1 MLCSKTGSVFL
12 ASDQLS
18 SGQLRP
24 AEAGSGRRRDL
35 ESSGRSANSTENS
48 KGSLI
53 AHGGERDLSRLGVRL
68 SAGVMEALPGLLRE
82 TPDPD
87 SALLML
93 ERLVEASGE
102 RVVGLLNRH
111 PQIVHYAIMVFG
123 HSRYLGETLVQNP
136 DLLESLLNRSRLD
149 RSCSREEFQGAL
161 TAFRSQGRERESST
175 LLARFK
181 RREYVRI
188 VLRDLLE
195 IAPLAETT
203 AEISALS
210 DALIAEALREAEN
223 LLGEKYQARLS
234 SSFDGA
240 TAGKRFAVLSL
251 GKLGGNELNY
261 SSDVDLMYL
270 FEDCKGPDAFA
281 VQEYFVRL
289 AQQVTEI
296 LSRVTREGPVFRID
310 LRLRPRGAD
319 GELSISLGQALR
331 YYTSTAQDWE
341 LQALIKVRHSA
352 GDGGLTRAFVRG
364 VEPYVY
370 TEKINFSAIKTALVA
385 RERMQRQGSRRAT
398 AGKMPAAIN
407 IKIDHGGIRD
417 IEFLV
422 QCLQRVYGGREP
434 WLRSRGTLFALQK
447 LHDKGHITGKEF
459 HELTSAYEFLR
470 CLEHRL
476 QLRHGQQTH
485 VLPSS
490 DPELRIMAS
499 SMDRGEQ
506 LMSDASDLVTMVQQR
521 MAAVSEIYK
530 RVIFQQQAREVQGV
544 EPTEFALRGGLERV
558 APEATNREILERLA
572 RDSPRLH
579 EIARRENIG
588 PTGRRNL
595 FRFLSSALTSS
606 ERYAAVVRLPE
617 AMEKALAIFE
627 VSEYMTDILT
637 RHPEEIATLA
647 SLEDTPWRT
656 GSGYLFDSPLSAMVT
671 SGDPV
676 LSYVATSSSSYG
688 EKLSLLR
695 RHYRH
700 RELAEGARDVGGL
713 RDVYSSLA
721 ATTAAAEDV
730 IGAAF
735 RIAGSSEGLAVFALG
750 RLGTGEFDVASDADL
765 LFVRS
770 EEENAEL
777 MSRAV
782 ERMMQALSAYT
793 QDGMVFAVDT
803 RLRPRGGEGEL
814 VVTVPELEAYFQ
826 REAQAWESLLYT
838 KLRFLA
844 GDRSLGERA
853 LQATQRLFERFESEP
868 GALPAIREMRRKL
881 EGNQDSERNFKT
893 TPGGTYDI
901 DFITSYLLVR
911 HGISE
916 KSGTLRDRL
925 WRCASAGH
933 LEKSEAARLDH
944 AAELLRTVEHV
955 VRLVVGRAWKWL
967 PPTEHARRVTEEL
980 TGRILERSLDGLEAE
995 LERSCREVRGI
1006 YESVLGAGR

>member
-1 MLCSKTGSVFL
+1 LLFV
-12 ASDQLS
+12 
-18 SGQLRP
+18 
-24 AEAGSGRRRDL
+24 E
-35 ESSGRSANSTENS
+35 
-48 KGSLI
+48 
-53 AHGGERDLSRLGVRL
+53 GVRARNL
-68 SAGVMEALPGLLRE
+68 SGLRGRISAGVMAALPGLLRE

-93 ERLVEASGE
+93 ERLVEESGE
-102 RVVGLLNRH
+102 HMIGLLNRN
-111 PQIVHYAIMVFG
+111 PQVVHYAIMVFG
-123 HSRYLGETLVQNP
+123 HSRYLGETLIQNP

-161 TAFRSQGRERESST
+161 TAFRSQGRESNIST

-210 DALIAEALREAEN
+210 DALIAEAVREAEN
-223 LLGEKYQARLS
+223 LLRERYKAGS
-234 SSFDGA
+234 SSDIPNL
-240 TAGKRFAVLSL
+240 GKRFAVLSL

-261 SSDVDLMYL
+261 SSDVDLMYI
-270 FEDCKGPDAFA
+270 FEDYKGPDAFA

-319 GELSISLGQALR
+319 GELAISLGQALR

-352 GDGGLTRAFVRG
+352 GDGGLTRAFIRG
-364 VEPYVY
+364 VEPHVY
-370 TEKINFSAIKTALVA
+370 TEKINFPAIKTALVA
-385 RERMQRQGSRRAT
+385 RERMQRHSSRRSAP
-398 AGKMPAAIN
+398 GKTPAAIN

-422 QCLQRVYGGREP
+422 QCLQRVYGGREA

-485 VLPSS
+485 VLPSA

-506 LMSDASDLVTMVQQR
+506 VMRDASDLVSTVQQR

-530 RVIFQQQAREVQGV
+530 RVIFQQQAREVQDV
-544 EPTEFALRGGLERV
+544 ERTEFTLRGGLERV
-558 APEATNREILERLA
+558 APEATNREIVERLA

-579 EIARRENIG
+579 EIACRENLG
-588 PTGRRNL
+588 PVGRRNL

-606 ERYAAVVRLPE
+606 ERYASVVRLPE
-617 AMEKALAIFE
+617 AMEKALTIFE
-627 VSEYMTDILT
+627 VSEYLTDILV

-647 SLEDTPWRT
+647 ALEDTPSRV
-656 GSGYLFDSPLSAMVT
+656 GVGNLFDAPLSAVAAH
-671 SGDPV
+671 SDPV
-676 LSYVATSSSSYG
+676 LAYVAGSSSSYG
-688 EKLSLLR
+688 EKLALLR

-700 RELAEGARDVGGL
+700 CELAEGARDVGGL

-730 IGAAF
+730 IGAAY
-735 RIAGSSEGLAVFALG
+735 RIAAPTGGLAVFALG
-750 RLGTGEFDVASDADL
+750 RLGTSEFDVASDADL

-770 EEENAEL
+770 EEENPESV
-777 MSRAV
+777 SRAV
-782 ERMMQALSAYT
+782 ERMVQALAAYT

-826 REAQAWESLLYT
+826 REAQAWEALLYT

-844 GDRSLGERA
+844 GDRGLGERT
-853 LQATQRLFERFESEP
+853 LQATRRLFERFEAEP
-868 GALPAIREMRRKL
+868 EVLPAIREMRRKL
-881 EGNQDSERNFKT
+881 EENQDSEKNFKT
-893 TPGGTYDI
+893 APGGTYDI
-901 DFITSYLLVR
+901 DFITSYLLVK

-925 WRCASAGH
+925 WRCASAGL
-933 LEKSEAARLDH
+933 LEKMKAARLDH

-967 PPTEHARRVTEEL
+967 PNTEHARQVASQL
-980 TGRILERSLDGLEAE
+980 TARILERSFDGGLEGE
-995 LERSCREVRGI
+995 LERSLEDVREI
-1006 YESVLGAGR
+1006 YEQVLK

>member
-1 MLCSKTGSVFL
+1 VLCSEAGSIFV
-12 ASDQLS
+12 ASDLS
-18 SGQLRP
+18 SGRLRP
-24 AEAGSGRRRDL
+24 AEAGSGQRRDV
-35 ESSGRSANSTENS
+35 ESSIRSANSTENS
-48 KGSLI
+48 ENSSI
-53 AHGGERDLSRLGVRL
+53 VQGGRAGDLSGLRDRF

-93 ERLVEASGE
+93 ERLVEESGE
-102 RVVGLLNRH
+102 HMIGLLNRH
-111 PQIVHYAIMVFG
+111 PQVVHYAIMVFG
-123 HSRYLGETLVQNP
+123 HSRYLGETLIQNP

-161 TAFRSQGRERESST
+161 TAFRSQGRESDIST

-203 AEISALS
+203 VEISALA
-210 DALIAEALREAEN
+210 DALIAEAVREAEN
-223 LLGEKYQARLS
+223 LLRERYRAGFGS
-234 SSFDGA
+234 SSDGPN
-240 TAGKRFAVLSL
+240 AGKRFAVLSL

-270 FEDCKGPDAFA
+270 FEDYRGPDAFA

-319 GELSISLGQALR
+319 GELAISLGQALR

-352 GDGGLTRAFVRG
+352 GDGALTRAFIRG
-364 VEPYVY
+364 VEPHVY
-370 TEKINFSAIKTALVA
+370 TEKINFPAIKTALVA
-385 RERMQRQGSRRAT
+385 RERMQRQSSRRA
-398 AGKMPAAIN
+398 APGKMPAAIN

-485 VLPSS
+485 VLPSMN
-490 DPELRIMAS
+490 PELRIMAS

-506 LMSDASDLVTMVQQR
+506 AMRDASDLVTTVQQR

-530 RVIFQQQAREVQGV
+530 RVIFQQQAREVQDV
-544 EPTEFALRGGLERV
+544 EQTEFALRGGLERV
-558 APEATNREILERLA
+558 APEATNREILEQLA

-579 EIARRENIG
+579 EIVCREG
-588 PTGRRNL
+588 PGPVGRRNL
-595 FRFLSSALTSS
+595 FRFLSSARTSS
-606 ERYAAVVRLPE
+606 ERYAGVVRLPE
-617 AMEKALAIFE
+617 AMERALKIFE
-627 VSEYMTDILT
+627 VSEYLTDILV

-647 SLEDTPWRT
+647 SLEDTPSRV
-656 GSGYLFDSPLSAMVT
+656 GVGNLFDTTLSAVAAH
-671 SGDPV
+671 GDPV
-676 LSYVATSSSSYG
+676 LAYVAGSPSSYG

-721 ATTAAAEDV
+721 ATTTAAEDV
-730 IGAAF
+730 IGAAY
-735 RIAGSSEGLAVFALG
+735 RIAAPSGGVAVFALG
-750 RLGTGEFDVASDADL
+750 RLGTSEFDVASDADL

-770 EEENAEL
+770 EEGNPESV
-777 MSRAV
+777 SRAV
-782 ERMMQALSAYT
+782 ERMVQALAAYT

-826 REAQAWESLLYT
+826 REAQAWEALLYT

-844 GDRSLGERA
+844 GDRGLGERT
-853 LQATQRLFERFESEP
+853 LQATQRLFERFEREP
-868 GALPAIREMRRKL
+868 EVLPAIREMRRKL
-881 EGNQDSERNFKT
+881 EENQDSDKNFKT
-893 TPGGTYDI
+893 APGGTYDI
-901 DFITSYLLVR
+901 DFITSYLLVK

-925 WRCASAGH
+925 WRCASEEL
-933 LEKSEAARLDH
+933 LEKGKAARLDH
-944 AAELLRTVEHV
+944 EAELLRTVEHV

-967 PPTEHARRVTEEL
+967 PTTEHARQVTSEL
-980 TGRILERSLDGLEAE
+980 TGRILERSFEGGLEAE
-995 LERSCREVRGI
+995 LERGLREVREI
-1006 YESVLGAGR
+1006 YEQVLR

>member
-1 MLCSKTGSVFL
+1 MIFL
-12 ASDQLS
+12 ASDKVT
-18 SGQLRP
+18 SGTVRP
-24 AEAGSGRRRDL
+24 AEPSSGARPRL
-35 ESSGRSANSTENS
+35 EPSSPPANSSHSIKPPESS
-48 KGSLI
+48 
-53 AHGGERDLSRLGVRL
+53 RDFPVLRARL
-68 SAGVMEALPGLLRE
+68 SPGVLEALPGLLRE

-93 ERLVEASGE
+93 ERLLEESEE
-102 RVVGLLNRH
+102 RVIGLLNRH
-111 PQIVHYAIMVFG
+111 PQVAHYAIMVFG
-123 HSRYLGETLVQNP
+123 HSRFLGETLVQNP

-149 RSCSREEFQGAL
+149 RSCSGEEFQGAL
-161 TAFRSQGRERESST
+161 KAFRSQGQKSDLST

-203 AEISALS
+203 GEISALS
-210 DALIAEALREAEN
+210 DALIAEALREAESVVRQ
-223 LLGEKYQARLS
+223 KYGSHHDTTLEGRWEA
-234 SSFDGA
+234 
-240 TAGKRFAVLSL
+240 KRFAVLSL

-261 SSDVDLMYL
+261 SSDVDLMYV
-270 FEDCKGPDAFA
+270 FGEDGGESAFA
-281 VQEYFVRL
+281 TQEYFVRL

-319 GELSISLGQALR
+319 GELAISLGQALR
-331 YYTSTAQDWE
+331 YYKSTAQDWE

-352 GDGGLTRAFVRG
+352 GDAELTRAFIRG
-364 VEPYVY
+364 VQPHVY

-385 RERMQRQGSRRAT
+385 RERMQRQRRAGT
-398 AGKMPAAIN
+398 GAPQAAIN
-407 IKIDHGGIRD
+407 IKLDHGGIRD

-447 LHDKGHITGKEF
+447 LHDKGHISGKEF

-470 CLEHRL
+470 HVEHRL

-485 VLPSS
+485 VLPTSER
-490 DPELRIMAS
+490 ELRIVAS
-499 SMDRGEQ
+499 SMDRAEEA
-506 LMSDASDLVTMVQQR
+506 MRDASDLVTLVQHR
-521 MAAVSEIYK
+521 MAAVSGIYK
-530 RVIFQQQAREVQGV
+530 RVIFQQQSREGQEVAD
-544 EPTEFALRGGLERV
+544 TAFALRGGMEGA
-558 APEATNREILERLA
+558 APDASNQEILERLA
-572 RDSPRLH
+572 GDSPRLYA
-579 EIARRENIG
+579 IARREHMA
-588 PTGRRNL
+588 PVARRNL

-606 ERYAAVVRLPE
+606 ERYAAVVRQPE
-617 AMEKALAIFE
+617 AVERALGILEA
-627 VSEYMTDILT
+627 SEYLTEILM

-647 SLEDTPWRT
+647 PLEEVPSRV
-656 GSGYLFDSPLSAMVT
+656 GSGYLFDSPLSGGGAQ
-671 SGDPV
+671 SDPV
-676 LSYVATSSSSYG
+676 FAYVASALSSYG

-700 RELAEGARDVGGL
+700 RELAEGARDVAGV

-721 ATTAAAEDV
+721 ATTAGAEDA
-730 IGAAF
+730 IAAAF
-735 RIAGSSEGLAVFALG
+735 GIAEEPAGLAVFALG

-770 EEENAEL
+770 EDAEGESL
-777 MSRAV
+777 SRGV
-782 ERMMQALSAYT
+782 ERMVQALSAYT

-814 VVTVPELEAYFQ
+814 LVTVPQLETYFQ
-826 REAQAWESLLYT
+826 REAQAWEALLYT

-844 GDRSLGERA
+844 GDRKLGERA
-853 LQATQRLFERFESEP
+853 LQATRGLFARFETDA
-868 GALPAIREMRRKL
+868 GALPAIREMRKKL
-881 EGNQDSERNFKT
+881 EGNQESEKNFKT
-893 TPGGTYDI
+893 APGGTYDI
-901 DFITSYLLVR
+901 DFITSFLLVR

-925 WRCASAGH
+925 WRCASGGY
-933 LEKSEAARLDH
+933 LEKRDAARLDH

-967 PPTEHARRVTEEL
+967 PATEHARRVTEEL
-980 TGRILERSLDGLEAE
+980 TGRILERSFADGLEGE
-995 LERSCREVRGI
+995 LERTCMEVRGI
-1006 YESVLGAGR
+1006 YERVLREGA